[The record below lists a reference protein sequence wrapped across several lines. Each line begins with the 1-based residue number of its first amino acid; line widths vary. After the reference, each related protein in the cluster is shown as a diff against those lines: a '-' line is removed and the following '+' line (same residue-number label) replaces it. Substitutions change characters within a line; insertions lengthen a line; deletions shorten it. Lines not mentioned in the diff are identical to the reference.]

1 MLLVKNSVHL
11 NTRSYNLQCSI
22 FRNGDFFPEHWHDF
36 HEFFLVVSGTLEHIL
51 NGKKTLLPEGT
62 LQLIHPGDHHLLRS
76 AEGCP
81 EVRIYNC
88 NVHSQEI
95 VKVLSFLSG
104 GHDFSLDDCVQ
115 RIHLTPDSPTWKY
128 LLSLAEKGFEKIAST
143 SRSETILRHLTGTV
157 FLTLMQCSD
166 LSNVSVPQWLSDA
179 CEAMK
184 QKKNYTEGLPCF
196 IRLSARSQEHL
207 CRSMKRF
214 YGISPQKYILE
225 LRLDEALRLLLNTE
239 KEIGTIAWETGF
251 QNLSYFRRCFRK
263 RFNVSPGSCKKIR
276 KSRCGN
282 PSAAFQE

>member
-1 MLLVKNSVHL
+1 
-11 NTRSYNLQCSI
+11 
-22 FRNGDFFPEHWHDF
+22 
-36 HEFFLVVSGTLEHIL
+36 
-51 NGKKTLLPEGT
+51 
-62 LQLIHPGDHHLLRS
+62 
-76 AEGCP
+76 
-81 EVRIYNC
+81 
-88 NVHSQEI
+88 
-95 VKVLSFLSG
+95 
-104 GHDFSLDDCVQ
+104 
-115 RIHLTPDSPTWKY
+115 
-128 LLSLAEKGFEKIAST
+128 
-143 SRSETILRHLTGTV
+143 
-157 FLTLMQCSD
+157 MQCSD